1 MIDILVAV
9 AIALT
14 VSILLTPMLIRLF
27 NRQGFGHEIREDGPP
42 SHQTKRGTPSM
53 GGVAILAGIW
63 AGYLGT
69 HLAGLA
75 FNGEGPSASG
85 LLVLFLATTLGAV
98 GFLDD
103 LIKIRRTRN
112 LGLNKTAK
120 TVGQIAAA
128 VLVGVLVLQF
138 RNDAGLTPG
147 TSELSYVR
155 EIATVTLGPALF
167 VLFCVVVV
175 SAWSNAVNVTDG
187 LDGLAAGSMG
197 MVTAAYVL
205 ITFWQYRNACASVP
219 GPGCYNV
226 RDPLDLAIIAAATA
240 GACVGFLWWNAA
252 PAKIFMGDT
261 GSLALGGIIAGISVT
276 SRTEILAV
284 VLGSLFVAE
293 IVSVVVQILA
303 FRTTGR
309 RAFRMAP
316 FHHHFELVGWAETT
330 VIIRFWLLTAISCGL
345 GVALFY
351 SEWLAATR
359 GGRGEP
365 RPRAGAVVGGGAGA
379 GRRGRRDRARGPGG
393 AECAG
398 GDGNAVRRRPGHPA
412 AVRRCRHGDGG
423 FRDRRRPHRRL
434 RPGGRQSRVPADGAR

>member
-1 MIDILVAV
+1 MIDILIAV

-14 VSILLTPMLIRLF
+14 MSIVLTPVLIRLF
-27 NRQGFGHEIREDGPP
+27 TRQGFGHEIREDGPP
-42 SHQTKRGTPSM
+42 SHKTKRGTPSM

-98 GFLDD
+98 GFIDD
-103 LIKIRRTRN
+103 LIKIRRSRN

-120 TVGQIAAA
+120 TVGQITAA

-147 TSELSYVR
+147 TSDLSYVR
-155 EIATVTLGPALF
+155 EIATVTLAPALF

-175 SAWSNAVNVTDG
+175 SAWSNAVNFTDG
-187 LDGLAAGSMG
+187 LDGLAAGSMA

-205 ITFWQYRNACASVP
+205 ITFWQYRNACATMP

-240 GACVGFLWWNAA
+240 GACIGFLWWNAA

-293 IVSVVVQILA
+293 ITSVVVQILA

-309 RAFRMAP
+309 RVFRMAP

-351 SEWLAATR
+351 SEWLAAT
-359 GGRGEP
+359 GGR
-365 RPRAGAVVGGGAGA
+365 
-379 GRRGRRDRARGPGG
+379 
-393 AECAG
+393 
-398 GDGNAVRRRPGHPA
+398 
-412 AVRRCRHGDGG
+412 
-423 FRDRRRPHRRL
+423 
-434 RPGGRQSRVPADGAR
+434 